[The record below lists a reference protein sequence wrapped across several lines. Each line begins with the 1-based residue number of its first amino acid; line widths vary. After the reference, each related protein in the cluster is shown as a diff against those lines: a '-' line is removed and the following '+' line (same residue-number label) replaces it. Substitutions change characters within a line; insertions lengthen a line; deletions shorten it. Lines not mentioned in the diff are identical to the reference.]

1 MRLLDTHTLELH
13 EFTQPPVYAIL
24 SHRWSNEEVTYED
37 YSLMQRAARRSTSKD
52 FDEQISEI
60 RRRPGLRKIEECCRY
75 ARTDH
80 QSTLQELLAPRD
92 LFFCDSNWDNIGILR
107 KGLEEHTDQH
117 LVDVLSKF
125 TSIPSHF
132 LMHKF
137 TPQST
142 ASVAQ
147 KMSWMAHRIT
157 SRIED
162 MAYCLLGLFGIH
174 MTPLYGEGRQA
185 FIRLQ
190 KQILQQTD
198 DESIFAWSVPCRLF
212 DSSGANADPIGC
224 RTNCFRP
231 HLLAKHPKSFHGCG
245 NVEREVNTTRLPYQ
259 ITNKGLMFIGDAA
272 LLTTDL
278 SQGRQSF
285 IIFLHCRD
293 VRSEQ
298 RCAIALRCEMEGVGP
313 AGCHIAVGREYGC
326 DINRAWRELQRV
338 PREQNVVDVQSD
350 THTSEANQ
358 PVPELRSGYDDIQK
372 LQTLRF
378 YIRLD

>member
-1 MRLLDTHTLELH
+1 MLGRTTNRTYRLTFPT
-13 EFTQPPVYAIL
+13 
-24 SHRWSNEEVTYED
+24 R
-37 YSLMQRAARRSTSKD
+37 
-52 FDEQISEI
+52 
-60 RRRPGLRKIEECCRY
+60 
-75 ARTDH
+75 
-80 QSTLQELLAPRD
+80 TLQELLAPRD

-147 KMSWMAHRIT
+147 KMSWMAHRST

-190 KQILQQTD
+190 KEILQQTD

-231 HLLAKHPKSFHGCG
+231 HLLAKHPQSFRGCG
-245 NVEREVNTTRLPYQ
+245 NVERQVNTTRLPYQ

-272 LLTTDL
+272 LLMTDL

-285 IIFLHCRD
+285 VIFLHCRD

-298 RCAIALRCEMEGVGP
+298 RCAIALRCEVEGVGP
-313 AGCHIAVGREYGC
+313 AGCHIAVGREYG
-326 DINRAWRELQRV
+326 WL
-338 PREQNVVDVQSD
+338 
-350 THTSEANQ
+350 
-358 PVPELRSGYDDIQK
+358 
-372 LQTLRF
+372 
-378 YIRLD
+378 